1 MFYIKNVFGVKN
13 VQNMIVLSCGD
24 DVTKQELDEN

>member
-1 MFYIKNVFGVKN
+1 MFYIKNVFEVKN